1 MSFLGTRPAS
11 SAITAEHIPDNS
23 ITASKI
29 VDGSINVA
37 DVSSD
42 IVTLTGSQSLT
53 NKTLT
58 TPTIS
63 DMSNC
68 TFPDGHVIKSYA
80 GSFADSL
87 ASGTSGWTV
96 FKKTDEVT
104 PTYSDSKFIVHFN
117 FQMGWTQITDGGWQL
132 RIIEDNS
139 STMIYETNTAYHKN
153 GGTILHYMYGLQ
165 GDARGGVYQNTDTNN
180 RIFSCDINPV
190 SLSGNEKVTM
200 NVYSKTCWWWILE
213 VK

>member
-11 SAITAEHIPDNS
+11 AAITAEHIPDNS

-80 GSFADSL
+80 GSFTDNLYSQAGS
-87 ASGTSGWTV
+87 WTV

-104 PTYSDSKFIVHFN
+104 PTYSDSKFIVQFN
-117 FQMGWTQITDGGWQL
+117 FQMGWTQVYDGGWRL

-139 STMIYETNTAYHKN
+139 STELFKTETAYYKG
-153 GGTILHYMYGLQ
+153 GGTLLHYAYGLQ

-180 RIFSCDINPV
+180 RIFSCDV
-190 SLSGNEKVTM
+190 LALGLSGNEKVTL
-200 NVYSKTCWWWILE
+200 NTYQNTAWWWILE